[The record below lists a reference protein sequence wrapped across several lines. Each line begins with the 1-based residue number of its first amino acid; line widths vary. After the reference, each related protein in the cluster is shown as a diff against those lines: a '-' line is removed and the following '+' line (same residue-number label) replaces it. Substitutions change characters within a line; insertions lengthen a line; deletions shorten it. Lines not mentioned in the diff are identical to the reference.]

1 MQLGRFPSSDIS
13 TGKSLPPEWTEEFL
27 RVLTE
32 TYAQQLEK
40 DNKFF
45 DVYGRIFDEEFVVI
59 ASYMHH
65 GDSLAAPVSVF
76 ISHDTTKDSKELS
89 KALKDLVDLSGH
101 IFDDIFSKENW
112 NEYVPHWTENKFN
125 SSVFHYK
132 ITRENISLSL
142 QAEELLKK
150 GGEI

>member
-13 TGKSLPPEWTEEFL
+13 TGKSLPAEWTEEFVKL
-27 RVLTE
+27 LTE
-32 TYAQQLEK
+32 TYAKQSEK

-59 ASYMHH
+59 VSYMHH
-65 GDSLAAPVSVF
+65 GDSLAAPISVF
-76 ISHDTTKDSKELS
+76 ISHETTKGSKELS
-89 KALKDLVDLSGH
+89 NALQDLVDLSGH
-101 IFDDIFSKENW
+101 IFDDIFSREDW
-112 NEYVPHWTENKFN
+112 NEYVPHWTENKFK

-142 QAEELLKK
+142 QAEELLRK
-150 GGEI
+150 GEPI